1 MSHYLIQASYSKQG
15 ISDLISNPQDRA
27 AIVQS
32 VIEGLGGT
40 MNSFFFAFGDYDAV
54 LIAELPDN
62 VTAAALAMA
71 VGSTP
76 GLSEYKTTV
85 LITSHPKIDRRMK
98 ICCHLFWQAAHHP
111 SIDFW
116 IIVEFNIGAET

>member
-1 MSHYLIQASYSKQG
+1 MPNYLIQDPYSKQG
-15 ISDLISNPQDRA
+15 ISDLISNPQDRS
-27 AIVQS
+27 AIVKS

-40 MNSFFFAFGDYDAV
+40 MNSFLLAFGDYDAI

-71 VGSTP
+71 VGSTH

-85 LITSHPKIDRRMK
+85 LMTSQEAIEAMQK
-98 ICCHLFWQAAHHP
+98 A
-111 SIDFW
+111 
-116 IIVEFNIGAET
+116 

>member
-15 ISDLISNPQDRA
+15 ISDLISNPQDRS
-27 AIVQS
+27 AIVKS

-40 MNSFFFAFGDYDAV
+40 INSFFFACGDYDAV

-71 VGSTP
+71 VGNTP
-76 GLSEYKTTV
+76 SLSEHK
-85 LITSHPKIDRRMK
+85 RR
-98 ICCHLFWQAAHHP
+98 F
-111 SIDFW
+111 
-116 IIVEFNIGAET
+116 